1 MEDLC
6 PMNGPDK
13 RTRTNPWL
21 VLISRGETAEE
32 PAEPGVGC
40 SVPHA
45 VARRLATLRRSSV
58 SLECKSKR
66 DAVWWP
72 IGIYLFVRSVWL
84 EFLKERSPPFRGGSI
99 AAQPSGNLTG
109 TLML

>member
-1 MEDLC
+1 
-6 PMNGPDK
+6 MNGPDK

-32 PAEPGVGC
+32 PAEPGVGY

-58 SLECKSKR
+58 SLECKSQH

-84 EFLKERSPPFRGGSI
+84 EFLKERSRRSVVAPLRHSR
-99 AAQPSGNLTG
+99 LG
-109 TLML
+109 T